1 MVGGYFDLAIAGGG
15 TRGQD
20 RSADGC
26 ALDCIMGTHARRFA
40 FLLACA
46 LALSGSLCAQ
56 GLPKEKGPARTVGM
70 FNIYCLSQLPDLD
83 GVRQAAGFGE
93 FAQITGDELEPY
105 QPAVPAEELNAW
117 RFHDLG
123 AEYVLTAA
131 RSKPD
136 ESFKKEAPAFAKSTS
151 VACSLLFPA
160 SDPGEAVLEQLVELL
175 GRPADETWDEGPMR
189 VHAWSGQTSRLLSHV
204 HYYAPPKDGPAAV
217 LSATTFVKD

>member
-1 MVGGYFDLAIAGGG
+1 
-15 TRGQD
+15 
-20 RSADGC
+20 
-26 ALDCIMGTHARRFA
+26 MGTHARRFA
-40 FLLACA
+40 FLLAAA
-46 LALSGSLCAQ
+46 LALSGTLYAQ
-56 GLPKEKGPARTVGM
+56 GLPKEKGPARTVEM

-105 QPAVPAEELNAW
+105 QPAVPAEELHAW

-160 SDPGEAVLEQLVELL
+160 TDPGEAVVKQLVELL

-189 VHAWSGQTSRLLSHV
+189 VHAWSGQTSKLLSLV
-204 HYYAPPKDGPAAV
+204 HYYAPARNGPAAV